1 LPFTHPQPPEESL
14 LDRGGQE
21 AGAAGGQE
29 GGQDTVDTAT
39 LIMSWRACSI
49 LTKDL
54 SQYNALERDLAVV
67 NLYFGSS
74 SVFGQLSVGELWLT
88 VSPEYQIRK
97 RMTLFD
103 FIASLGGLFGLCLGF
118 SIVSFFEIIFWF
130 SIALCNNIKK

>member
-1 LPFTHPQPPEESL
+1 
-14 LDRGGQE
+14 
-21 AGAAGGQE
+21 
-29 GGQDTVDTAT
+29 
-39 LIMSWRACSI
+39 M
-49 LTKDL
+49 

-74 SVFGQLSVGELWLT
+74 SVFGQLSTGKLWVILL
-88 VSPEYQIRK
+88 PEYQIRK

-130 SIALCNNIKK
+130 SIALCNNIKKYRWR